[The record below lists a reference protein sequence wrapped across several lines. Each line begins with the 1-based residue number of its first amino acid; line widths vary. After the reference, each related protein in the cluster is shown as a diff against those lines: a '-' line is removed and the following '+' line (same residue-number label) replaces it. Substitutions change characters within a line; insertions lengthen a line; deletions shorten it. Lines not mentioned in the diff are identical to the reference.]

1 MSSAVPNSPTVTNSD
16 LFIGAL
22 SGTSVDGIDVAL
34 VRFAPRPL
42 ILAARTQPLT
52 PDLQAKLRTITDQTP
67 LGQAAE
73 LDVRIARCFADA
85 ILALLSDS
93 EVQASQV
100 RAIGSHGQ
108 TIWHAPAG
116 PVPYTIQ
123 IGDPNVIAQ
132 STGITT
138 VADFRRRDIA
148 AGGQGAPLVPA
159 FHRDVF
165 RSDAET
171 RCILNLGGIA
181 NVTVL
186 PRDASAP
193 VSGFDTGPANTL
205 LDAWV
210 RKHLGKSY
218 DDGGSWAASGT
229 AHIPLL
235 DRLLA
240 DPYFRQPT
248 PKSTGPEHFNLRW
261 LQSHLEQLPS
271 ISAADVQATLLELT
285 AQSVATAIEA
295 SASDAAAV
303 YVCGGGAHN
312 LQLLRRLEHIL
323 APRRVVSTDELGL
336 DPDYVEA
343 AAFAWLARRTL
354 RGEAGNLPAV
364 TGAREPVILGGIFA
378 GAPNGAP

>member
-1 MSSAVPNSPTVTNSD
+1 MPSSPTAANDD

-34 VRFAPRPL
+34 VRFAPQPRV
-42 ILAARTQPLT
+42 LAARTLPL
-52 PDLQAKLRTITDQTP
+52 PADLQASLRTISDQTP
-67 LGQAAE
+67 LGRVAE
-73 LDVRIARCFADA
+73 LDVRVARCFADA
-85 ILALLSDS
+85 ILALLADS
-93 EVQASQV
+93 GTQASQI

-108 TIWHAPAG
+108 TAWHAPWG
-116 PVPYTIQ
+116 STPYTIQ
-123 IGDPNVIAQ
+123 IGDPNIIAQ
-132 STGITT
+132 ATGITT

-159 FHRDVF
+159 FHHDVF

-205 LDAWV
+205 LDGWA
-210 RKHLGKSY
+210 RRHLGKSY
-218 DDGGSWAASGT
+218 DDGGRWAASGT
-229 AHIPLL
+229 VSPALL
-235 DRLLA
+235 ERLLA
-240 DPYFRQPT
+240 DPYFQRPA
-248 PKSTGPEHFNLRW
+248 PKSTGPEHFNLHW
-261 LQSHLEQLPS
+261 LQSHLEQLPA
-271 ISAADVQATLLELT
+271 IAPADVQATLLELT
-285 AQSVATAIEA
+285 ANSVAAAIEA
-295 SASDAAAV
+295 SAGEAAAV

-312 LQLLRRLEHIL
+312 LQLLRRLQQLL
-323 APRRVVSTDELGL
+323 ASRRVVTTDELGL

-354 RGEAGNLPAV
+354 RGETGNLPAV
-364 TGAREPVILGGIFA
+364 TGACEAVILGGIFA
-378 GAPNGAP
+378 GAPAGAP